1 MFNGARLKIGRANQ
15 HIADLEI
22 AFHTF
27 VKDNPHTIRSSRDPK
42 TGRTIVRVHFDQP
55 IPDTLALIIGDAIH
69 NLRTALDH
77 ATWELIGL
85 DGGTQDR
92 YLKFPTGDNRIN
104 YEASCKGLKTPRED
118 TKKFFIALAAYKG
131 GAGNILY
138 TLNLLDNADKH
149 TVLTPTVSVC
159 SIPSARIVSGG
170 NVMGTFTNC
179 SFGVGANDGSVMM
192 NLGPGC
198 VFEIDEEP
206 KPAITIFFCD
216 IQFMELEA
224 VIPALVHFRDA
235 VTDTIGQF
243 EGFVAARQ

>member
-15 HIADLEI
+15 HIADLET

-27 VKDNPHTIRSSRDPK
+27 VKDNPHTIRSSGDPK

-69 NLRTALDH
+69 NLRAALDH

-118 TKKFFIALAAYKG
+118 TKKFFIALAVYKG

-138 TLNLLDNADKH
+138 TLNLLDNADK
-149 TVLTPTVSVC
+149 PTVSA
-159 SIPSARIVSGG
+159 P
-170 NVMGTFTNC
+170 F
-179 SFGVGANDGSVMM
+179 D
-192 NLGPGC
+192 PGC
-198 VFEIDEEP
+198 
-206 KPAITIFFCD
+206 IT
-216 IQFMELEA
+216 
-224 VIPALVHFRDA
+224 
-235 VTDTIGQF
+235 
-243 EGFVAARQ
+243 